1 MRPVTALVLDSMHVG
16 DQGSICLP
24 AVEVGTGGVYI
35 ANPIQRA
42 LYDFWREMCKTE
54 YDYVFLLGEA
64 TDGTNRHSEGL
75 GLWTTDT
82 KLQAEVAAKLLSMV
96 KCKEMFMVYGSAYH
110 IKDNPNTEQ
119 YVAQLLGLD
128 SKHHGWEKIV
138 EVPMKGHDIP
148 IHLSHM
154 VPVSMGP
161 WSYRATAVGK
171 ELLMAELNKAELGP
185 VEGILRGHA
194 HYYVEVGFG
203 KQWGVVCPCWKIR
216 DIFSVTRLGL
226 AGVPRLGYVTLE
238 FRDEWRAPHIE
249 PHILNLKAQGLDMV
263 ERVKA
268 KRVVR

>member
-1 MRPVTALVLDSMHVG
+1 MKPITALVIDSLHVG
-16 DQGSICLP
+16 DEGSVCTP
-24 AVEVGTGGVYI
+24 TVKMPGGGVYY
-35 ANPIQRA
+35 ANAIQLA
-42 LYDFWREMCKTE
+42 LYDFWRDMCKKE
-54 YDYVFLLGEA
+54 YDYVFVLGEC

-82 KLQAEVAAKLLSMV
+82 RLQATTAAELIAMI

-128 SKHHGWEKIV
+128 SGHHGWEKIV
-138 EVPMKGHDIP
+138 ELPVGDRIVP

-171 ELLMAELNKAELGP
+171 ELLMAELNKGELGD

-203 KQWGVVCPCWKIR
+203 KQWGLVCPCWKIR
-216 DIFSVTRLGL
+216 DIFSITRLGL
-226 AGVPRLGYVTLE
+226 AAVPRIGYVTLE
-238 FRDEWRAPHIE
+238 FHKEWRAPHIE
-249 PHILNLKAQGLDMV
+249 PHLLHLKAKGLNMV
-263 ERVKA
+263 KRIRA
-268 KRVVR
+268 KKVRG

>member
-1 MRPVTALVLDSMHVG
+1 MRPIKALVVDSLHVG
-16 DQGSICLP
+16 DMGSLCTP
-24 AVEVGTGGVYI
+24 TVSMGGGGAYY
-35 ANPIQRA
+35 ANAIQLA
-42 LYDFWREMCKTE
+42 LYDFWREMCKTK
-54 YDYVFLLGEA
+54 YDYAFMLGEG

-82 KLQAEVAAKLLSMV
+82 KLQADVAADLLHMI
-96 KCKEMFMVYGSAYH
+96 KCQDMFMVYGSAYH
-110 IKDNPNTEQ
+110 IQDNPNTEQ
-119 YVAQLLGLD
+119 YIAQSLGLPK
-128 SKHHGWEKIV
+128 SRHGWEKIV
-138 EVPMKGHDIP
+138 EVPIRDRVVP
-148 IHLSHM
+148 IHLAHA

-226 AGVPRLGYVTLE
+226 AAVPRIGYVTLE

-249 PHILNLKAQGLDMV
+249 PHILNLKAKGLDMV
-263 ERVKA
+263 ERVRA
-268 KRVVR
+268 KKVRG